1 MFPDEKAV
9 TLQSVGGSEK
19 KGGPPLVLVRPAP
32 SVVAAYIRVSSR
44 SQDYA
49 YQRHA
54 IEQAARA
61 RGEAVELWFGDVAT
75 GSKMERP
82 QLIAL
87 RTAIRA
93 GRVRRLWVWR
103 LDRLTRS
110 GIVDTLSCIGEI
122 QRAGCS
128 VSSVADGFPLEG
140 HAGELFMA
148 MVAWAAQQERE
159 KIRENQAAARLRLEA
174 SGRTWGKPPVS
185 VATRRQVLALARD
198 ARARGER
205 LSVRKIAKHTNCG
218 KTTVWKILHEGEEQ
232 KAAV

>member
-1 MFPDEKAV
+1 MLPW
-9 TLQSVGGSEK
+9 L
-19 KGGPPLVLVRPAP
+19 
-32 SVVAAYIRVSSR
+32 VVAGEQSNENVGMRLVSALPLRPVVAGYIRVSSR

-54 IEQAARA
+54 IEGAARA
-61 RGEAVELWFGDVAT
+61 RGEPVVQWFGDVAT

-82 QLIAL
+82 QLIKL
-87 RTAIRA
+87 RDAIRA
-93 GRVRRLWVWR
+93 GRIQRLWVWR

-140 HAGELFMA
+140 PAGELFMA

-159 KIRENQAAARLRLEA
+159 KIRENQLAARQRMEA
-174 SGRTWGKPPVS
+174 KGLNWGHPPIPPDRADKV
-185 VATRRQVLALARD
+185 RDLAHQ
-198 ARARGER
+198 GF
-205 LSVRKIAKHTNCG
+205 SIRKIAKQLSLG
-218 KTTVWKILHEGEEQ
+218 KTTVWKIVRVMPTQ
-232 KAAV
+232 KIAV

>member
-1 MFPDEKAV
+1 MPRSACRGCYDARAV
-9 TLQSVGGSEK
+9 DAESNE
-19 KGGPPLVLVRPAP
+19 KGGTPLVRVVSSR
-32 SVVAAYIRVSSR
+32 SVVAGYIRVSSR

-54 IEQAARA
+54 IEVAARA
-61 RGEAVELWFGDVAT
+61 RGELVQQWFGDVAT

-82 QLIAL
+82 QLIKL
-87 RTAIRA
+87 RDAIRA
-93 GRVRRLWVWR
+93 GKIQRLWVWR

-140 HAGELFMA
+140 PAGELFMA

-159 KIRENQAAARLRLEA
+159 KLRENQLAARQRMEA
-174 SGRTWGKPPVS
+174 RGLNWGHPPIPPDR
-185 VATRRQVLALARD
+185 ADRVLALAD
-198 ARARGER
+198 SG
-205 LSVRKIAKHTNCG
+205 LSVRQIARQVSLG
-218 KTTVWKILHEGEEQ
+218 KTTVWKIIRSRPHH
-232 KAAV
+232 KVAV